1 MRSMSIARHTE
12 ARTRS
17 PGELA
22 VTVPARA
29 RHLPRIRWATFAVC
43 LFAAATVGAQKLE
56 SQETLLRRYPFDP
69 ACPFG
74 RISNGKGMV
83 VRCISEEESNALLK
97 RPGAAPA
104 RPTETAAPANTVA
117 PAPSAAASAPADTN
131 EEAPDA
137 AGPSDARLE
146 VTVGPIVADQGEL
159 SVGKLSQAKTRYG
172 RCVLDHGGLKDKTGE
187 VHIRFLVRSKGI
199 AEGVSVQKRVN
210 VSAEAARC
218 VAEVV
223 DRRRVGIPDAP
234 LVGAT
239 LTVRF
244 DKPAP

>member
-1 MRSMSIARHTE
+1 MFTARSVRP
-12 ARTRS
+12 R
-17 PGELA
+17 
-22 VTVPARA
+22 ARA
-29 RHLPRIRWATFAVC
+29 PEPVTAPIRNRRLPHVRVAVFAIGV
-43 LFAAATVGAQKLE
+43 LAAASVGAQRSE
-56 SQETLLRRYPFDP
+56 SQETMLRRYPFDP

-74 RISNGKGMV
+74 RIANGKGMV
-83 VRCISEEESNALLK
+83 VRCISEEESNFLLK
-97 RPGAAPA
+97 RPAPGAPRTPEAPSTGVA
-104 RPTETAAPANTVA
+104 LATPPAAA
-117 PAPSAAASAPADTN
+117 APSATAPS
-131 EEAPDA
+131 EVEPPDA
-137 AGPSDARLE
+137 PVTGDARLE

-159 SVGKLSQAKTRYG
+159 SVGKLSQPKSRYE

-187 VHIRFLVRSKGI
+187 VYVRFLVRSKGI

-239 LTVRF
+239 LTVKF
-244 DKPAP
+244 DRPAK